1 MTNIN
6 INLFPK
12 NLFKKFKV
20 TNILNKFIPLKSLNK
35 LKQAFSERN
44 IAFFFLGLDL
54 DSPNQAKGQEPHP
67 LQEDTIN

>member
-1 MTNIN
+1 MTNIY

-20 TNILNKFIPLKSLNK
+20 TNILNKFIPLKSLNN

-44 IAFFFLGLDL
+44 IAFFFFR
-54 DSPNQAKGQEPHP
+54 S
-67 LQEDTIN
+67 